1 MFFKI
6 KTIWILTLIGS
17 QQIFSR
23 NTYIF
28 VFSLHNKQLGIEPFS
43 MNTSAEVV
51 GAG

>member
-1 MFFKI
+1 M
-6 KTIWILTLIGS
+6 GS

-28 VFSLHNKQLGIEPFS
+28 ILSLHNNHLGIEPFTID
-43 MNTSAEVV
+43 TSAEVV